1 MDIGALVYSALS
13 KGAKKVQ
20 DWADSQEVHDED
32 QLHGSGSQIL
42 SSVCDLRCYIE
53 SSMVSTE
60 GAVSSVVQDA
70 ARNITSEIESLRVLI
85 AKMDETTK
93 DMSNHMKNG
102 CLLPHQI
109 QEERKF
115 VDADPSTFA
124 EVLKCGQL
132 SDSPSRSLDQ
142 QTRKVPVPGRKKS
155 KETANSRGG
164 VEERDE
170 EVAAAGSKEGEWTLV
185 KSLRKRNIQAI
196 VGKKQLSESESSRIR
211 VAERRTR
218 NFWDIYVGQLADD
231 TTKSEIEAFLKS
243 NGVEPMECWLLKS
256 SVYLSLSARIRV
268 AVAQKET
275 VLNAKFRPFP
285 SQRKLGTVRRC
296 LDVESH
302 SSPISQR
309 FSLNS
314 LNKSLSK

>member
-1 MDIGALVYSALS
+1 
-13 KGAKKVQ
+13 
-20 DWADSQEVHDED
+20 
-32 QLHGSGSQIL
+32 
-42 SSVCDLRCYIE
+42 
-53 SSMVSTE
+53 MVSTE
-60 GAVSSVVQDA
+60 EAVSNEVQDA
-70 ARNITSEIESLRVLI
+70 VRDITSEIENLRVLV

-93 DMSNHMKNG
+93 DMSTQMKNG
-102 CLLPHQI
+102 CLLPHQT

-115 VDADPSTFA
+115 VDADPSTYA

-132 SDSPSRSLDQ
+132 SDSPSRS
-142 QTRKVPVPGRKKS
+142 RKVPVPGMKKS

-218 NFWDIYVGQLADD
+218 DFWDIYVGQLADV

-256 SVYLSLSARIRV
+256 SVYQSLSARIRIP
-268 AVAQKET
+268 VAQKET
-275 VLNAKFRPFP
+275 VLNAEFWPVGSK
-285 SQRKLGTVRRC
+285 VR
-296 LDVESH
+296 S
-302 SSPISQR
+302 
-309 FSLNS
+309 
-314 LNKSLSK
+314 